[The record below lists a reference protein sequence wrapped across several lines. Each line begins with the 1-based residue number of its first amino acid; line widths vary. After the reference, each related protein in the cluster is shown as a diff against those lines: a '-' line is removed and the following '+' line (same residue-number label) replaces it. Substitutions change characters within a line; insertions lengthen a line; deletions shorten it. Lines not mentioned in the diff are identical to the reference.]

1 MTLRT
6 LLKQL
11 HALAATV
18 GADTPV
24 EVRGLSRRV
33 KVLQVKESSDNVA
46 VIQVATRVTKAEKEN
61 RQLGY
66 FRARYQR
73 LRAAGLCVRCTE
85 PVPSGKG
92 ECPECSK
99 VSNTK
104 RKQRHRLAA
113 GS

>member
-6 LLKQL
+6 LLKEL

-33 KVLQVKESSDNVA
+33 KILQVKPGDDVA
-46 VIQVATRVTKAEKEN
+46 VIQVARRMTKAEKEN
-61 RQLGY
+61 AQLGY
-66 FRARYQR
+66 FRARYKR

-85 PVPSGKG
+85 PAMDGKG
-92 ECPECSK
+92 ECRACAIESSRK
-99 VSNTK
+99 RVARYQKTK
-104 RKQRHRLAA
+104 L
-113 GS
+113 